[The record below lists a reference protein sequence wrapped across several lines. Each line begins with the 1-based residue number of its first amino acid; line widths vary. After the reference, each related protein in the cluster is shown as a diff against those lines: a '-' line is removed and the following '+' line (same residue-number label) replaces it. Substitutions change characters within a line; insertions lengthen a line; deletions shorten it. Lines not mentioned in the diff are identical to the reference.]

1 LPPLVEEAGYG
12 RHETTPHRGHRWRR
26 RPATGLPSL
35 VEEAGY
41 GRLETIGERSRNL
54 FSVDI
59 SHSGISLLITPRNVG
74 GR

>member
-1 LPPLVEEAGYG
+1 
-12 RHETTPHRGHRWRR
+12 
-26 RPATGLPSL
+26 L

-54 FSVDI
+54 FAVDI
-59 SHSGISLLITPRNVG
+59 SSSGISLLITRWNVG